1 MKILKED
8 GLDQHIS
15 QIKAPT
21 NDSLIE
27 TISGKISL
35 FSLINDMTMPIQF
48 KDEDMMSS
56 FQKIKT
62 QYV

>member
-21 NDSLIE
+21 NDALIE

-35 FSLINDMTMPIQF
+35 FSIINDNTMPMQF
-48 KDEDMMSS
+48 KD
-56 FQKIKT
+56 
-62 QYV
+62 